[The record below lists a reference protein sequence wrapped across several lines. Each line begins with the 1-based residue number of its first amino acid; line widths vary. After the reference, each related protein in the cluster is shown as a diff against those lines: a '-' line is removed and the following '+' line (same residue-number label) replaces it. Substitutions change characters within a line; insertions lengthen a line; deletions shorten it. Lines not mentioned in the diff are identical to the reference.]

1 MMITYTGRMIDPLAP
16 TVADISIMDIA
27 HALAYTSR
35 YNGHGA
41 EFYSV
46 AQHCF
51 ILSHIVPRHAALW
64 ALLHDAAEAYV
75 GDVIGPIKEL
85 PEMAGYREMEAQFM
99 AVIATRFGLG
109 LLITPELREP
119 DLRIRLDEM
128 RALRL
133 HSPAAGT
140 KPLGVPILPCWS
152 PREAESNFMCRFDEL
167 YAGAL

>member
-51 ILSHIVPRHAALW
+51 ILSHIVPRHAALG

-85 PEMAGYREMEAQFM
+85 PEMAAFVSMEGRFLR
-99 AVIATRFGLG
+99 VIAERFNLPKMP
-109 LLITPELREP
+109 LQELIIA
-119 DLRIRLDEM
+119 DARIRLDEM